1 MSVTFCTSLN
11 AACAA
16 QVGGATG
23 AAAQWVNRYGML
35 HRKRPCR
42 GRGETDHHQIEARPP
57 TGGFFLG
64 RGMVAHQHREKR
76 TTGRL
81 MACKRYSDGLFT
93 CHAYMDVSV
102 GSFQPPYASCL

>member
-42 GRGETDHHQIEARPP
+42 GRGETDHNQIEARPP
-57 TGGFFLG
+57 TGGYIAQVT
-64 RGMVAHQHREKR
+64 GMVTPQTALFVGGCGIAAPVPEKR
-76 TTGRL
+76 TKGRL
-81 MACKRYSDGLFT
+81 MACKRYSDRGLT
-93 CHAYMDVSV
+93 VTRR
-102 GSFQPPYASCL
+102 